1 MSEKL
6 TYKEKLVYARLL
18 EVDIDE
24 SAARKIAIAQI
35 QECGQTG
42 MSPAQ
47 LDMYVPDHGLD
58 LDTQYW
64 VSDYLEEILDDDAKP
79 PSIGCPVC
87 GEVEEGTI
95 RDLGLFLLA
104 HQAYHAFEQNVAK
117 MLEFGEDNDDDG
129 DGDGNEMAE
138 GS

>member
-6 TYKEKLVYARLL
+6 TYMEKLVYARLL

-64 VSDYLEEILDDDAKP
+64 VSDYLEEILDDDSKP
-79 PSIGCPVC
+79 PSVVCPVC
-87 GEVEEGTI
+87 GEVEEGTKQV
-95 RDLGLFLLA
+95 LGLFLLG
-104 HQAYHAFEQNVAK
+104 HKEFHAFEQNVTQ
-117 MLEFGEDNDDDG
+117 MLEFGEDSDDDS
-129 DGDGNEMAE
+129 DDDEIVE